1 MCRAS
6 PEIPNEGR
14 PCSERRLPSCGLYGV
29 MEFMKTVLKRVVAG
43 GSLGLALVFLGSGC
57 AAVVVGGAAGAGVAY
72 SMGALKSVE
81 NTTVEKAYI
90 AAQAALKDLE
100 FRQTLVS
107 KDAVEARVEGETSSD
122 KTVTIHIAH
131 VTDQA
136 TEIRVRVGT
145 FGDEKLSRLIF
156 EKMRAH
162 F

>member
-1 MCRAS
+1 MVHVDEAGNETGLRRA
-6 PEIPNEGR
+6 GQ
-14 PCSERRLPSCGLYGV
+14 YGV
-29 MEFMKTVLKRVVAG
+29 MKVMKNGWNRAVAG
-43 GSLGLALVFLGSGC
+43 CFLGLMVAFLGAGC
-57 AAVVVGGAAGAGVAY
+57 AAVVVGGAAGVGVAY
-72 SMGALKSVE
+72 SMGSLKSVE

-100 FRQTLVS
+100 FRETMVS
-107 KDAVEARVEGETSSD
+107 KDAVEAKVEGETSSD

-136 TEIRVRVGT
+136 TEIRIRVGT

-156 EKMRAH
+156 EKMRAR

>member
-1 MCRAS
+1 MKIMKNVWIRA
-6 PEIPNEGR
+6 
-14 PCSERRLPSCGLYGV
+14 
-29 MEFMKTVLKRVVAG
+29 VAACF
-43 GSLGLALVFLGSGC
+43 LGLTVAFFGAGC

-100 FRQTLVS
+100 FRETLVS
-107 KDAVEARVEGETSSD
+107 KDAVEAKVEGETSSD
-122 KTVTIHIAH
+122 KTVTIHITR

-136 TEIRVRVGT
+136 TEIRIRVGT
-145 FGDEKLSRLIF
+145 FGDEKLTRLIF
-156 EKMRAH
+156 DKMRAR